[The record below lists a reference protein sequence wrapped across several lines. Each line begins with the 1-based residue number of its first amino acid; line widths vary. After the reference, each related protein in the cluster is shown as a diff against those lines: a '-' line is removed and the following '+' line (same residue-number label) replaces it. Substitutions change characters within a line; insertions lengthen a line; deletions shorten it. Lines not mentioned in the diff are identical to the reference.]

1 MLETG
6 SYLIIK
12 LIIIIDL
19 GEGASALNLSS
30 EVSAIASALNP
41 LYIQYSLYLFNHLF
55 IKSQKSG
62 FPDLNQGPLDFHV
75 TSTVKCSSN

>member
-1 MLETG
+1 MLETS

-19 GEGASALNLSS
+19 GEGARVLNISS

-41 LYIQYSLYLFNHLF
+41 LNIQYSLY
-55 IKSQKSG
+55 
-62 FPDLNQGPLDFHV
+62 
-75 TSTVKCSSN
+75 

>member
-19 GEGASALNLSS
+19 GEVASALNLSS

-41 LYIQYSLYLFNHLF
+41 LYIQYSLY
-55 IKSQKSG
+55 
-62 FPDLNQGPLDFHV
+62 
-75 TSTVKCSSN
+75 